1 MSDALIAIGSGL
13 VLAAFIIVPMAA
25 ETSGG
30 RRKEKLTWAVWRR
43 DAAVTLWAMNPLTII
58 DDRLRGYDDV
68 ADTVVRLMAW
78 LVAAAAMLT
87 SIALIGWGFYRLLSL

>member
-1 MSDALIAIGSGL
+1 MTEALTAICGGL
-13 VLAAFIIVPMAA
+13 VLAAFIIGPLAA

-30 RRKEKLTWAVWRR
+30 DRKEKLTWAVWRR
-43 DAAVTLWAMNPLTII
+43 DAAVTLWAMNPLTIF
-58 DDRLRGYDDV
+58 DDLLRGYDDV

-87 SIALIGWGFYRLLSL
+87 SIALIGWGVWRLFQ

>member
-13 VLAAFIIVPMAA
+13 VLAAFIIGPMAA

-30 RRKEKLTWAVWRR
+30 RRKERLTWEVWRR

-58 DDRLRGYDDV
+58 DDLLRGYDDV

-87 SIALIGWGFYRLLSL
+87 SIALIGWGVWRLFTL